1 MCTYSMILLQPGMR
15 YREAVCEVGRIFAVG
30 SNLVGNLSTRHGNLV
45 VADRPDNY
53 SDYAFFFHD
62 SHLNLTGVNGVMGCS
77 VMVHRPNSIPLA
89 CAPLVKVEDLAISVS
104 SKKFSASQS
113 SRFGYTSVNTSYNA
127 SGIVIFN
134 SAIAPNQLCQ
144 KAFSA
149 GQSKIYNPHDVP
161 SLDGSDDTPD
171 RYSVG
176 DLKKKYNFTA
186 SGQNRVSEL
195 PIKGT
200 ETIAGHSMGYSKQN
214 SSGTHYTCS
223 TLSPRYPTGASVK
236 MAKAKFNNTVK
247 GAIYFVSRYVTTT
260 KLMIFNTIDSKKFW
274 KWCVWC
280 YICICGYMVQRL

>member
-1 MCTYSMILLQPGMR
+1 MR
-15 YREAVCEVGRIFAVG
+15 YREAVCDVGNIFAVG
-30 SNLVGNLSTRHGNLV
+30 SNRVGDLSSRHGNLI
-45 VADRPDNY
+45 VADKPDNY
-53 SDYAFFFHD
+53 SDNAFFFHD
-62 SHLNLTGVNGVMGCS
+62 SYLNLTDVMGHS
-77 VMVHRPNSIPLA
+77 VMVHRTDGSPLA
-89 CAPLVKVEDLAISVS
+89 CAPLVKVEDLVVSVS

-149 GQSKIYNPHDVP
+149 GQSKIYNPHGVP

-176 DLKKKYNFTA
+176 DLKRKYNFTA

-223 TLSPRYPTGASVK
+223 TLWPCYPTGASVK

-247 GAIYFVSRYVTTT
+247 GAIYFVSRCAT
-260 KLMIFNTIDSKKFW
+260 KLMILSYLI
-274 KWCVWC
+274 
-280 YICICGYMVQRL
+280 L